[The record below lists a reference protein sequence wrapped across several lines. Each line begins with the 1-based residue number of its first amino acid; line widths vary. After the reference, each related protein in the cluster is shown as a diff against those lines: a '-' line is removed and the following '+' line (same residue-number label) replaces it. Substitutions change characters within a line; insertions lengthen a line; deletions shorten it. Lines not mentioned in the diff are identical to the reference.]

1 MDVSPLGPR
10 PTNQCSKK
18 IASSSTRQSW
28 LATSVHLR
36 KRAAISLQ
44 MRTHKRI
51 SSLRWPIRWHMIW
64 TARRVSRTS
73 KTTSKKQTST
83 QQPSRK
89 PWAPSGPLT
98 KKRASELPISQTRN
112 KIRTKEPREA
122 NCRPLIRARCP
133 TSIRSIA
140 PHPDAATQHSSS
152 SNTEERRLRPL
163 LPSVKGGKQAC
174 RSRNYP
180 AITHS
185 TFDNEATNKLD
196 WVK

>member
-1 MDVSPLGPR
+1 MDTL
-10 PTNQCSKK
+10 
-18 IASSSTRQSW
+18 
-28 LATSVHLR
+28 
-36 KRAAISLQ
+36 
-44 MRTHKRI
+44 KRI
-51 SSLRWPIRWHMIW
+51 SSLRWPIRWHMMR
-64 TARRVSRTS
+64 TARQVSRTS
-73 KTTSKKQTST
+73 KTTSKKQTFT

-112 KIRTKEPREA
+112 KIRTKESREEKD
-122 NCRPLIRARCP
+122 CRPLVRARCP

-185 TFDNEATNKLD
+185 TFDNEATDKLD
-196 WVK
+196 WVR